1 MELSVLRGDITALDV
16 DAIVNAA
23 NSRLMPGGGVCGA
36 IFHGAGPK
44 LIDACQQIGHCATGE
59 AVITPGFNLPANY
72 ILHTVGP
79 VWRGGGENE
88 EELLASCY
96 RSCLD
101 LAAEN
106 DITSIAFPAI
116 STGIFGFPSA
126 RAAEIAV
133 ATVRDWAITHP
144 AGPQQVIFCC
154 FDTGTEELYRDQ
166 LAGS

>member
-1 MELSVLRGDITALDV
+1 MELAVLRGDITALDV

-23 NSRLMPGGGVCGA
+23 NSQLMPGGGVCGA

-44 LIDACQQIGHCATGE
+44 LIDACQQIGHCATGD
-59 AVITPGFNLPANY
+59 AVITPGFNLPADF

-79 VWRGGGENE
+79 VWRGGEENE
-88 EELLASCY
+88 EEQLASCY

-101 LAAEN
+101 LAAEKG
-106 DITSIAFPAI
+106 IKSIAFPAI

-133 ATVRDWAITHP
+133 TTVRDWGKKHSD
-144 AGPQQVIFCC
+144 GPDKVIFAC
-154 FDTGTEELYRDQ
+154 FDKGTEELYRDQ
-166 LAGS
+166 LVGS

>member
-1 MELSVLRGDITALDV
+1 MELSVLRGDITALEV

-23 NSRLMPGGGVCGA
+23 NSQLMPGGGVCGA

-59 AVITPGFNLPANY
+59 TVITPGFNLPANY

-106 DITSIAFPAI
+106 GIKSVAFPAI

-133 ATVRDWAITHP
+133 ATVRDWATAHP
-144 AGPQQVIFCC
+144 DGPKQVIFCC
-154 FDTGTEELYRDQ
+154 FDGGTESLYQELLQ
-166 LAGS
+166 S